1 MISLILILA
10 IAVSGAAPT
19 VITPPKVDPVGD
31 CVGAQD
37 RAVDLRKVMFL
48 ENRSLDLER
57 GDETVRVTLRGE
69 RVELV
74 KLGARSDGGIYSTNI
89 GDEVEPADDL
99 DVELKLAYVS
109 GEAALYW
116 KETYQH
122 RIYRQGV
129 FRFVGDRVQKL
140 CEGRGGVNSSN

>member
-1 MISLILILA
+1 MIASIIILA

-19 VITPPKVDPVGD
+19 VIASPKVDAVGD
-31 CVGAQD
+31 CVSARGQAF
-37 RAVDLRKVMFL
+37 DLRKVMFL

-69 RVELV
+69 RIELV
-74 KLGARSDGGIYSTNI
+74 KLGAKPDGGIYSTNI
-89 GDEVEPADDL
+89 GDEVEADDDL

-109 GEAALYW
+109 GEAVLYW

-122 RIYRQGV
+122 RIYRQGM
-129 FRFVGDRVQKL
+129 FRFLGDRVQKL
-140 CEGRGGVNSSN
+140 CEGKGGVNSSN